1 MAVQFILGRSG
12 TGKTSYCTKAVVDA
26 LLDSSN
32 QSLILL
38 VPKQA
43 NYQAER
49 AVLSDKRVA
58 GYSRLNVLSFDL
70 DRSGLLL
77 LRRSKTRSEFDIVQ
91 QMIIHR
97 ILREH
102 RDELKVF
109 KSSAEQCGLSVQM
122 AKIVSELHRYS
133 NTPEDIEQLL
143 SLLQKDENNK
153 LTAYKFADIGVVFR
167 KYLKFIEGR
176 FIDPDIQLNLACK
189 EVAQS
194 KLIKGARLWVDGFS
208 SFTVSERE
216 ILIELLK
223 TVKDSKIAL
232 CLDPSKA
239 VMKNGEQVSLFYPTE
254 RTYSDLVEIIKKCK
268 LQLAEPIILDK
279 SVRFSGCRQ
288 LEHTERKI
296 FDSKAPKIPAE
307 GNVRIVSAANA
318 RGEAKFVAGEI
329 LRLIKEKDYRYRDI
343 AVIASDIER
352 YQHYIRAYFK
362 DYSIPFF
369 LDTPKTLNQHPVVT
383 LISSA
388 LQVVTAGFLHSDI
401 FAYLK
406 TGLVPID
413 SYDVDLLENYCLA
426 FGIGG
431 SDWTRDEDWLFVA
444 EKEQFNEQRI
454 NQIRR
459 KVRAPLLDLRNKLMP
474 ADEPAKTISADKFT
488 QVVFDF
494 LEGLEV
500 REKLGKRIEQA
511 QAKNEPESVEEHQ
524 QLYNRLI
531 DTFDELTEVFGGQQM
546 RCEDYFAIINSAFSQ
561 LTLALIP
568 PTLDEVLVGSID
580 RSRHPDLKAV
590 FLIGATQKQFPSP
603 VSYDSLL
610 TDEDRQAA
618 ESTGFSLGDTTE
630 QSLAQRQ
637 YLAYIA
643 FTRPSQFLC
652 ITYPAN
658 DDKGSSVVRSQF
670 IDNLTAL
677 FEDLKEESAAAE
689 QTDIEKVANRT
700 ELADLLCGDGQYD
713 GLSQDCTSYEILGEL
728 GSVVRYAKEY
738 DNSARLDKETVDELF
753 AAEVV
758 SSATKMGAF
767 AACPY
772 QHFTKYILKLKE
784 RKEFKLKPLDLG
796 IFYHSVLDT
805 LLKKLCR
812 PNKDFASIK
821 DSELLEI
828 LREQISGF
836 VQTDSF
842 ISHFVR
848 HSDHNRFIIH
858 TAGEALED
866 CVLAIAQMVR
876 AGSFKPQLSE
886 LSFDNYQIALSQG
899 RRLILK
905 GKIDR
910 LDTADV
916 NGEKIGLVFDYKR
929 SAKPF
934 SWSQF
939 YHGLDMQ
946 AGIYMAAVRE
956 APDLKCEVEKIAG
969 AFYMPVERKIKA
981 VDIDQAPVKKESFN
995 YKAKG
1000 IFNGEYSLRLDSILD
1015 TGWSKFYN
1023 FRVTSKDKQYGNY
1036 NVSGALKPG
1045 DFEKV
1050 LQFTREKIVQLAE
1063 DIISGRIDI
1072 SPYRLGG
1079 KSPCT
1084 YCEYKPVCRFDWQI
1098 NDYNSLTT
1106 LGKTEVLE
1114 RTGSI
1119 NG

>member
-12 TGKTSYCTKAVVDA
+12 TGKTSYCAKAVVDA
-26 LLDSSN
+26 LLERSE

-38 VPKQA
+38 VPEQA
-43 NYQAER
+43 SYQAER
-49 AVLSDKRVA
+49 AVLGDRRVA
-58 GYSRLNVLSFDL
+58 GYSRLNVLSFDRL
-70 DRSGLLL
+70 GFLLSGKNTAHPSLS
-77 LRRSKTRSEFDIVQ
+77 RIGR

-102 RDELKVF
+102 KDKLKVLG
-109 KSSAEQCGLSVQM
+109 SSAQRGGLSVQM
-122 AKIVSELHRYS
+122 AEVVAEMHRYAK
-133 NTPEDIEQLL
+133 TPEDIEQLL
-143 SLLQKDENNK
+143 SQMQKDESNK
-153 LTAYKFADIGVVFR
+153 LTALKFADIGVVLR
-167 KYLKFIEGR
+167 EYLKFIEGR
-176 FIDPDIQLNLACK
+176 FIDPDIQLNLACRA
-189 EVAQS
+189 VAES
-194 KLIKGARLWVDGFS
+194 ELVRGARLWVDGFAG
-208 SFTVSERE
+208 FTTSELA
-216 ILIELLK
+216 ILAELLK
-223 TVKDSKIAL
+223 AVADAQIAL
-232 CLDPSKA
+232 CLDPSK
-239 VMKNGEQVSLFYPTE
+239 VDVENVEPVSLFYPTE
-254 RTYSDLVEIIKKCK
+254 QTYAELVEIIKKCK
-268 LQLAEPIILDK
+268 LQPAEPIIFDTA
-279 SVRFSGCRQ
+279 VRFSGCRQ
-288 LEHTERKI
+288 LEHIEGNI
-296 FDSKAPKIPAE
+296 FDLKAAKIPAE
-307 GNVRIVSAANA
+307 GNVRIVSAANT
-318 RGEAKFVAGEI
+318 RSEAKFVAREI
-329 LRLIKEKDYRYRDI
+329 LRLVRENDYRYRDI

-352 YQHYIRAYFK
+352 YQHYIRAYFE

-369 LDTPKTLNQHPVVT
+369 IDKPKPLNQHPVVA

-388 LQVVTAGFLHSDI
+388 LQVVTGGFLHSDI

-406 TGLVPID
+406 TGLVPIE

-426 FGIGG
+426 FGIDGG
-431 SDWTRDEDWLFVA
+431 DWTRDEDWHFAA
-444 EKEQFNEQRI
+444 EKEQFDEQRI
-454 NQIRR
+454 NQIWR
-459 KVRAPLLDLRNKLMP
+459 KVRVPLLELRNKLLP
-474 ADEPAKTISADKFT
+474 VDEPSKMISADIFT

-500 REKLGKRIEQA
+500 RETLGKRIEQA
-511 QAKNEPESVEEHQ
+511 RVDKEPASVEEHR

-531 DTFDELTEVFGGQQM
+531 DTFDELTEVFGERPM

-561 LTLALIP
+561 LTLAFIP
-568 PTLDEVLVGSID
+568 PTLDQVLVGSID

-603 VSYDSLL
+603 VNYDSLL

-618 ESTGFSLGDTTE
+618 ESADFSLGDTTE

-658 DDKGSSVVRSQF
+658 DEKGSSVVRSQF
-670 IDNLTAL
+670 IDNLGAL
-677 FEDLKEESAAAE
+677 FEDLKEESTAAE
-689 QTDIEKVANRT
+689 QIDIEKVGSRA
-700 ELADLLCGDGQYD
+700 ELADLLCGDGRYD
-713 GLSQDCTSYEILGEL
+713 GLPEESSLDEMLGEL

-738 DNSARLDKETVDELF
+738 DNSARLDKGAVDELF
-753 AAEVV
+753 GAETV
-758 SSATKMGAF
+758 SSATKLGTF

-772 QHFTKYILKLKE
+772 QHFARYVLELKE
-784 RKEFKLKPLDLG
+784 REEFRFEPLDLG
-796 IFYHSVLDT
+796 IFYHSVLDA
-805 LLKKLCR
+805 LLKKLR
-812 PNKDFASIK
+812 RSNKDFASIA
-821 DSELLEI
+821 DEELLEI
-828 LREQISGF
+828 LREQISSF

-848 HSDHNRFIIH
+848 HSAHNRFIIH

-886 LSFDNYQIALSQG
+886 VSFDDYQIDLSEG
-899 RRLILK
+899 RRIILR

-916 NGEKIGLVFDYKR
+916 KGEKIGAIFDYKR
-929 SAKPF
+929 RAKTF

-946 AGIYMAAVRE
+946 AGIYMSAVRE
-956 APDLKCEVEKIAG
+956 ASGLKCNIEKVAG
-969 AFYMPVERKIKA
+969 AFYMPVEREIKS
-981 VDIDQAPVKKESFN
+981 VGIDEAPVEKDSFN

-1000 IFNGEYSLRLDSILD
+1000 IFNGEYSGQLDSILSS
-1015 TGWSKFYN
+1015 GWSKFYN

-1036 NVSGALKPG
+1036 NVSGVLKPG

-1050 LQFTREKIVQLAE
+1050 LQFTKEKIVQLAE
-1063 DIISGRIDI
+1063 EIISGRIDI

-1084 YCEYKPVCRFDWQI
+1084 YCRYKPVCRFDWQI
-1098 NDYNSLTT
+1098 NDYNYLMS

-1119 NG
+1119 DG

>member
-26 LLDSSN
+26 LLDRSE
-32 QSLILL
+32 QTLILL
-38 VPKQA
+38 VPEQA
-43 NYQAER
+43 SYQAER
-49 AVLSDKRVA
+49 AILGDKRVD
-58 GYSRLNVLSFDL
+58 GYSRLNVLSFDRL
-70 DRSGLLL
+70 GFFLSGK
-77 LRRSKTRSEFDIVQ
+77 KTALPRLSRIGR

-102 RDELKVF
+102 KDKLKVLG
-109 KSSAEQCGLSVQM
+109 SSAQRSGLSVRM
-122 AKIVSELHRYS
+122 AQVVAELHRYAM
-133 NTPEDIEQLL
+133 TPEDIEQVL
-143 SLLQKDENNK
+143 SLLQKDGNNK

-167 KYLKFIEGR
+167 EYLNFIEGR

-194 KLIKGARLWVDGFS
+194 KLVKGARLWVDGFS

-223 TVKDSKIAL
+223 TVTDSKIAL

-239 VMKNGEQVSLFYPTE
+239 DVKNGKQVSLFYPTE
-254 RTYSDLVEIIKKCK
+254 QTYTDLIDRIKKCG
-268 LQLAEPIILDK
+268 LQMSEPIILDK
-279 SVRFSGCRQ
+279 SVRFNGCRQ
-288 LEHTERKI
+288 LEHIERKI
-296 FDSKAPKIPAE
+296 FDLKAAKISAQ

-318 RGEAKFVAGEI
+318 RSEAKFVAGEI
-329 LRLIKEKDYRYRDI
+329 LRLVKEKDYRYRDI

-352 YQHYIRAYFK
+352 YQHYIKAYFD

-369 LDTPKTLNQHPVVT
+369 IDKPKPLNQHPVVA

-388 LQVVTAGFLHSDI
+388 LQVVTDGFLHSDI

-431 SDWTRDEDWLFVA
+431 NDWVSDEDWHFAA
-444 EKEQFNEQRI
+444 EKEQFDEQRI

-459 KVRAPLLDLRNKLMP
+459 KVRTPLLELRNKLMP
-474 ADEPAKTISADKFT
+474 ADEPSKIISADIFT

-494 LEGLEV
+494 LEALEV
-500 REKLGKRIEQA
+500 REKLGKWIEDA
-511 QAKNEPESVEEHQ
+511 QAKKKLESVREHRQ
-524 QLYNRLI
+524 FYTRLI

-546 RCEDYFAIINSAFSQ
+546 RCEDYFAIINSVFSQ

-603 VSYDSLL
+603 VKYDSLL

-618 ESTGFSLGDTTE
+618 ESPDFSLGDTTE

-689 QTDIEKVANRT
+689 QIDIEKVANRT

-713 GLSQDCTSYEILGEL
+713 GLPEDITSNEILGEL

-738 DNSARLDKETVDELF
+738 DNSARLEKETVDELF
-753 AAEVV
+753 ASEIV

-772 QHFTKYILKLKE
+772 QHFARYILDLKE

-796 IFYHSVLDT
+796 VFYHSVLDA

-812 PNKDFASIK
+812 SNKNFASIADK
-821 DSELLEI
+821 ELLEI
-828 LREQISGF
+828 LRKQISGF

-848 HSDHNRFIIH
+848 HSAHNRFIIH

-876 AGSFKPQLSE
+876 AGSFKPELSE
-886 LSFDNYQIALSQG
+886 VSFNDYKIGLSEN
-899 RRLILK
+899 RRLILR

-910 LDTADV
+910 LDNADI

-929 SAKPF
+929 RAKTF

-946 AGIYMAAVRE
+946 AGIYMSAVRE
-956 APDLKCEVEKIAG
+956 ASGLKCNIEKIAG
-969 AFYMPVERKIKA
+969 AFYMPVEREIKS
-981 VDIDQAPVKKESFN
+981 VDIDEAPVEKDSFN

-1000 IFNGEYSLRLDSILD
+1000 IFNGEYSVRLDSILD
-1015 TGWSKFYN
+1015 SGWSKFYN

-1098 NDYNSLTT
+1098 NDYNYLMS

-1119 NG
+1119 DG

>member
-26 LLDSSN
+26 LLDRSE
-32 QSLILL
+32 QTLILL
-38 VPKQA
+38 VPEQA
-43 NYQAER
+43 SYQAER
-49 AVLSDKRVA
+49 AILGDKRVA
-58 GYSRLNVLSFDL
+58 GYSRLNVLSFDRL
-70 DRSGLLL
+70 GFSLSGK
-77 LRRSKTRSEFDIVQ
+77 KTALPRLSRIGR

-102 RDELKVF
+102 KDKLKVLG
-109 KSSAEQCGLSVQM
+109 SSAQRGGLSVRM
-122 AKIVSELHRYS
+122 AEIVAELHRYAK
-133 NTPEDIEQLL
+133 TPEDIEQVL
-143 SLLQKDENNK
+143 SLLQKDGGNK

-167 KYLKFIEGR
+167 EYLKFIQGR
-176 FIDPDIQLNLACK
+176 FIDPDIQLNLACQ

-194 KLIKGARLWVDGFS
+194 KLVKGARLWVDGFS

-223 TVKDSKIAL
+223 TVKDSNIAL

-239 VMKNGEQVSLFYPTE
+239 DVKNGEQVSLFYPTE

-268 LQLAEPIILDK
+268 LKLAEPIILDNAL
-279 SVRFSGCRQ
+279 RFSGCRQ
-288 LEHTERKI
+288 LEHIERKI
-296 FDSKAPKIPAE
+296 FDSKALKIPAE

-318 RGEAKFVAGEI
+318 RGEAKFIAGEI
-329 LRLIKEKDYRYRDI
+329 LRLVKEKDYRYRDI

-352 YQHYIRAYFK
+352 YQHYIRAYLE

-369 LDTPKTLNQHPVVT
+369 LDKPKPLNQHPVVT

-388 LQVVTAGFLHSDI
+388 LQVVTGGFIHSDI

-406 TGLVPID
+406 TGLVPIE
-413 SYDVDLLENYCLA
+413 SCDVDLLENYCLA
-426 FGIGG
+426 FGIAGN
-431 SDWTRDEDWLFVA
+431 DWLSDEDWHFAA
-444 EKEQFNEQRI
+444 EKEQFDESRI

-459 KVRAPLLDLRNKLMP
+459 KVRAPLLELQDKLV
-474 ADEPAKTISADKFT
+474 AVDEPSNMISADIFT
-488 QVVFDF
+488 KGVFDF
-494 LEGLEV
+494 LEALEV
-500 REKLGKRIEQA
+500 PETLGKWIQDA
-511 QAKNEPESVEEHQ
+511 QEKNKPESVREHRQ
-524 QLYNRLI
+524 FYTRLI
-531 DTFDELTEVFGGQQM
+531 DTFDELTETFGERQM
-546 RCEDYFAIINSAFSQ
+546 RCKDYFAIINSAFSQ

-603 VSYDSLL
+603 VNYDSLL
-610 TDEDRQAA
+610 TDEDRHAA
-618 ESTGFSLGDTTE
+618 ELADFSLGDTTE

-652 ITYPAN
+652 ITYPAT

-677 FEDLKEESAAAE
+677 FEDLKEESAAAK
-689 QTDIEKVANRT
+689 QIDIEKVANRT
-700 ELADLLCGDGQYD
+700 ELADLLCGDWQYD
-713 GLSQDCTSYEILGEL
+713 GLPEDITSDEILGEL
-728 GSVVRYAKEY
+728 GYVVRYAKEY
-738 DNSARLDKETVDELF
+738 DNSARLDRETVDELF
-753 AAEVV
+753 AAETA
-758 SSATKMGAF
+758 SSATKLGTF

-772 QHFTKYILKLKE
+772 QHFAKYILKLKE

-796 IFYHSVLDT
+796 VFYHSVLDA

-812 PNKDFASIK
+812 SNKDFASIANG
-821 DSELLEI
+821 ELLEI

-848 HSDHNRFIIH
+848 HSAHNRFIIH
-858 TAGEALED
+858 TAAEALED

-886 LSFDNYQIALSQG
+886 VSFDNYQIALSQG

-910 LDTADV
+910 LDTTDI

-946 AGIYMAAVRE
+946 AGIYMSAVRE
-956 APDLKCEVEKIAG
+956 ASGLKCEVEKIAG
-969 AFYMPVERKIKA
+969 AFYMPVERGIKS
-981 VDIDQAPVKKESFN
+981 VDIDQMPVEKDSFN

-1000 IFNGEYSLRLDSILD
+1000 IFNGQYSGQLDSMLSS
-1015 TGWSKFYN
+1015 GWSKFYN
-1023 FRVTSKDKQYGNY
+1023 FRVTSKDNQYGNY
-1036 NVSGALKPG
+1036 NVSGILKPG

-1050 LQFTREKIVQLAE
+1050 LRFTREKIVQLAE

-1098 NDYNSLTT
+1098 NDYNSFMS

-1119 NG
+1119 DG